1 MYHRKKTSTHR
12 LRRSRRHYRL
22 ADDRLLNSVGREVSH
37 AKFGVGWRIAF
48 TLGGNEDRSQ
58 NHFCRVAVNGRKQG
72 EDVHAIDGARFARF
86 HVSDAFAIRNVFPS
100 THSKSCRDCAHPHD
114 CHWLQDKTVGAGVG
128 TLADG
133 VERLPEP
140 ILDDSF
146 LPPDARFPQVRLL
159 PNDVGHRRS
168 PPGRRSRAGK
178 HLHGCA

>member
-1 MYHRKKTSTHR
+1 MLSFDEPDPM
-12 LRRSRRHYRL
+12 SNG
-22 ADDRLLNSVGREVSH
+22 LNILSP
-37 AKFGVGWRIAF
+37 
-48 TLGGNEDRSQ
+48 TQL
-58 NHFCRVAVNGRKQG
+58 
-72 EDVHAIDGARFARF
+72 
-86 HVSDAFAIRNVFPS
+86 
-100 THSKSCRDCAHPHD
+100 
-114 CHWLQDKTVGAGVG
+114 LQDKTVGAGVG